1 MATSFAVL
9 GGSTVTNTG
18 PTVVNGDLGVSPG
31 GSIVGFPPG
40 IVNGSVHAV
49 DAVANQAQADLT
61 VAYDDAAGRGPA
73 ALLPADI
80 GGLFLTAGVYR
91 RASALGL
98 TGNAT
103 FDAQGDPDA
112 VFVVQVG
119 TALTTAS
126 NSGVVLVGGAQA
138 CNIFWQI
145 GSSAT
150 LGTDTAF
157 MGVILSRQSITLNTR
172 ASVEGRTLA
181 RGGAV
186 TLDTN
191 TVNRGSCTT
200 AAPPGGSGGP
210 GGGTG
215 APPGPGT
222 APGGTGAP
230 GTIGAGGAPPGGGAG
245 NPGPGPAVPVGA
257 AALTTAPTEVARAVA
272 RTGTGKCVDGTFKA
286 IVRGVHIRTVNFLVD
301 GHSVNIQHGAPFA
314 AMIRLHRGTHKL
326 IAHVRFND
334 GTPSRSVG
342 FRFRAC
348 RSETRRVSPAP
359 SFTG

>member
-1 MATSFAVL
+1 
-9 GGSTVTNTG
+9 
-18 PTVVNGDLGVSPG
+18 
-31 GSIVGFPPG
+31 
-40 IVNGSVHAV
+40 
-49 DAVANQAQADLT
+49 
-61 VAYDDAAGRGPA
+61 
-73 ALLPADI
+73 LLPADV

-98 TGNAT
+98 TGNTT

-126 NSGVVLVGGAQA
+126 NSAVLLVGGAQA

-157 MGVILSRQSITLNTR
+157 MGVILAQQSITLNTR
-172 ASVEGRTLA
+172 ASVQGRVLA

-191 TVNRGSCTT
+191 TVNRTNCTT
-200 AAPPGGSGGP
+200 AAPPGGSGAP
-210 GGGTG
+210 GGGGSG
-215 APPGPGT
+215 APGTGP
-222 APGGTGAP
+222 AAGGTGAP
-230 GTIGAGGAPPGGGAG
+230 GTTGAGASPPGSGSG
-245 NPGPGPAVPVGA
+245 NPVTGPGGSPLPGIAGSAGAALLSTAPAKVGA
-257 AALTTAPTEVARAVA
+257 AVA

-286 IVRGVHIRTVNFLVD
+286 IVGGVHIRSVNFLVD
-301 GHSVNIQHGAPFA
+301 GHSVEIQRVAPFA
-314 AMIRLHRGTHKL
+314 ATIRLHRGTHKL
-326 IAHVRFND
+326 LAHVRFND
-334 GTPSRSVG
+334 GTPSRGVG

-348 RSETRRVSPAP
+348 RTQTRRVSPAP